1 MYSDGQSVC
10 NSSERYHQLVML
22 EACNITFR
30 VGDKPLISEMSVSF
44 APGNLHLIIGPNGAG
59 KSTLI
64 KVLARLLRPHSGT
77 VKYAGTDVSQRS
89 EADLAKHRAV
99 LSQAIEVAFPLTVR
113 EVVMMG
119 RYPHFGGRPGP
130 VDEQI
135 TDELM
140 DFFDVTEFSDRN
152 YQTLSG
158 GERQRVNFARVLA
171 QLWHADSGTATAT
184 DSHTARSSC
193 RYLFLDEPL
202 TFLDIR
208 HQIEFMKKVRAFTN
222 APDVVTVGVVHDL
235 NLAARFADQIIL
247 LNHGRVVATGNAA
260 EVLTTDYIRQVFG
273 VEPTFVP
280 IEHSGVHLIFD

>member
-1 MYSDGQSVC
+1 
-10 NSSERYHQLVML
+10 ML
-22 EACNITFR
+22 EASNVTFR
-30 VGDKPLISEMSVSF
+30 VGATALISDVSVSF
-44 APGNLHLIIGPNGAG
+44 ASGALHLIIGPNGAG

-64 KVLARLLRPHSGT
+64 KVLARLLRPHTGK
-77 VKYAGTDVSQRS
+77 VEYEGEDVLHAS
-89 EADLAKHRAV
+89 ESELAKRRAV
-99 LSQAIEVAFPLTVR
+99 LSQAVEVAFPLTVR

-130 VDEQI
+130 VDERI
-135 TDELM
+135 ADEM
-140 DFFDVTEFSDRN
+140 MEFFDVTEFAERN

-171 QLWHADSGTATAT
+171 QLWRDDSPASH
-184 DSHTARSSC
+184 DSPTTRPSC

-208 HQIEFMKKVRAFTN
+208 HQIEFMKKVRGFTD

-235 NLAARFADQIIL
+235 NLAARFADQIVL
-247 LNHGRVVATGNAA
+247 LDRGRVVAAGAPSD
-260 EVLTTDYIRQVFG
+260 VLTAEHIREVFG

-280 IEHSGVHLIFD
+280 VEQSGLHLIFD

>member
-1 MYSDGQSVC
+1 
-10 NSSERYHQLVML
+10 ML
-22 EACNITFR
+22 EASNITFR
-30 VGDKPLISEMSVSF
+30 VGDKSLISEMSVSF
-44 APGNLHLIIGPNGAG
+44 APGRLHLIIGPNGAG

-64 KVLARLLRPHSGT
+64 KVLARLLRPHNGKVEYEGADAHHT
-77 VKYAGTDVSQRS
+77 N
-89 EADLAKHRAV
+89 EAELAKRRAV

-130 VDEQI
+130 VDEKI
-135 TDELM
+135 VDEM
-140 DFFDVTEFSDRN
+140 MEFFDVTEFTDRN

-171 QLWHADSGTATAT
+171 QLWRIESGASAASAAPATP
-184 DSHTARSSC
+184 SSC

-235 NLAARFADQIIL
+235 NLAARFADQIVL
-247 LNHGRVVATGNAA
+247 LNHGRIVATGTAA
-260 EVLTTDYIRQVFG
+260 EVLTTDRIRQVFG
-273 VEPTFVP
+273 VEPTFIPVEP
-280 IEHSGVHLIFD
+280 SGIHLIFD

>member
-1 MYSDGQSVC
+1 
-10 NSSERYHQLVML
+10 ML
-22 EACNITFR
+22 EASDITFR
-30 VGDKPLISEMSVSF
+30 VGDKTLLNDVSVSF
-44 APGNLHLIIGPNGAG
+44 APGKIHLVIGPNGAG

-64 KVLARLLRPHSGT
+64 KVLARLLRPQAGQ
-77 VKYAGTDVSQRS
+77 VKYEGADVHQES
-89 EADLAKHRAV
+89 ESELAKRRAV
-99 LSQAIEVAFPLTVR
+99 LSQAVEVAFPLSVR

-130 VDEQI
+130 LDEKI
-135 TDELM
+135 ADELM
-140 DFFDVTEFSDRN
+140 EFFDVTEFSARN

-171 QLWHADSGTATAT
+171 QLWRAHPAAEPSPG
-184 DSHTARSSC
+184 SSPERPCC

-208 HQIEFMKKVRAFTN
+208 HQIEFMKKLRVFAD

-235 NLAARFADQIIL
+235 NLAARFADQIVL
-247 LNHGRVVATGNAA
+247 LNQGRVVATGTPA
-260 EVLTTDYIRQVFG
+260 EVLTVERIREVFG

-280 IEHSGVHLIFD
+280 VAQTSVHLIFD